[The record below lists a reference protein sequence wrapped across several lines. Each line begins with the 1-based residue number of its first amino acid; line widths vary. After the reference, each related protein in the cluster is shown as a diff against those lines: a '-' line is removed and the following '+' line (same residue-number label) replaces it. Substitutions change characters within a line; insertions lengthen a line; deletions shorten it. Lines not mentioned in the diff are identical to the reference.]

1 LEQPELCLLA
11 PELEDAFQDGTNF
24 LFKIDDDH
32 ETQSCGSNGPDLV
45 FERIR
50 RASTQRRAKIR
61 AELEKRPRIESETKL
76 LSRTEWRT
84 IAGRTYHLRM
94 LLGLPFVRLVLAVG
108 SVVAESTVDWA
119 ARLEALGKSDS
130 TALAQ
135 VRRLI
140 TGQLA
145 RMRAY
150 ETREGWD
157 DLAQEI
163 IVKVWRAHRDGKIR
177 DYRALPG
184 FVRTLTRNAVID
196 ALRKRQPD
204 LGKEADD
211 VERVAI
217 SPDDSLDPGTQLA
230 LRNAM
235 GQLEERHREVVER
248 VYLQGMSYDET
259 AADLGRPRGTVNR
272 LQREAMQQLRE
283 ILLPAEEVV
292 T

>member
-1 LEQPELCLLA
+1 M
-11 PELEDAFQDGTNF
+11 
-24 LFKIDDDH
+24 
-32 ETQSCGSNGPDLV
+32 LV
-45 FERIR
+45 I
-50 RASTQRRAKIR
+50 AAAVT
-61 AELEKRPRIESETKL
+61 ES
-76 LSRTEWRT
+76 
-84 IAGRTYHLRM
+84 II
-94 LLGLPFVRLVLAVG
+94 
-108 SVVAESTVDWA
+108 DWA
-119 ARLEALGKSDS
+119 ARLEALGKSDT

-196 ALRKRQPD
+196 AQRKRQPD

-211 VERVAI
+211 VERLAVA
-217 SPDDSLDPGTQLA
+217 PDDSLDPGTQLA
-230 LRNAM
+230 LRNAL

-248 VYLQGMSYDET
+248 LYLQGMSYDET
-259 AADLGRPRGTVNR
+259 AADLDRPRGTVNR

-283 ILLPAEEVV
+283 ILVPAEEVA

>member
-1 LEQPELCLLA
+1 MDPNDRTTKQSNSRRYGASAGRREATPESAWTPLA
-11 PELEDAFQDGTNF
+11 PAHQVRHRHQVVIEW
-24 LFKIDDDH
+24 
-32 ETQSCGSNGPDLV
+32 QS
-45 FERIR
+45 
-50 RASTQRRAKIR
+50 
-61 AELEKRPRIESETKL
+61 
-76 LSRTEWRT
+76 
-84 IAGRTYHLRM
+84 IAGSIYHLRM
-94 LLGLPFVRLVLAVG
+94 LLGLPLVRFVLAVG
-108 SVVAESTVDWA
+108 AVVAESAVDWA
-119 ARLEALGKSDS
+119 ARLEALGKSDA

-177 DYRALPG
+177 DYRVLPG

-211 VERVAI
+211 VERLAVA
-217 SPDDSLDPGTQLA
+217 PDNSLDPGTQLA
-230 LRNAM
+230 LRNAL
-235 GQLEERHREVVER
+235 GQLDERHREVVER
-248 VYLQGMSYDET
+248 LYLKGMSYDET
-259 AADLGRPRGTVNR
+259 AADLGRPRGTINR

-283 ILLPAEEVV
+283 ILVPAEEVA